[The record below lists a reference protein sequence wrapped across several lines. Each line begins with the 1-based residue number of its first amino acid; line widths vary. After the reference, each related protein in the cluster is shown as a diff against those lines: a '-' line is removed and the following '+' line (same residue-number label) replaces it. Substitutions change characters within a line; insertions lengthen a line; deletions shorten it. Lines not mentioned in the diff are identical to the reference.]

1 MSEMMKW
8 RAIPGFPDYEVS
20 EYGDVRRVT
29 SSKTRHAYHRLKG
42 SISCDGYH
50 EYTLIC
56 PNGTKRRHFQAH
68 IIVCEVFNGPKPSA
82 DHEVAHKNGSRVA
95 NHYSNLE
102 WKTRAENHADIQ
114 IHGTALKGI
123 RNGRAKITDDDVRFI
138 RREYFEIKRDPRRS
152 PSELDEKFGL
162 CRSTIIDIARGKT
175 WRHVA

>member
-1 MSEMMKW
+1 MRW
-8 RAIPGFPDYEVS
+8 R
-20 EYGDVRRVT
+20 
-29 SSKTRHAYHRLKG
+29 TRTVLVWRSL
-42 SISCDGYH
+42 
-50 EYTLIC
+50 
-56 PNGTKRRHFQAH
+56 P
-68 IIVCEVFNGPKPSA
+68 
-82 DHEVAHKNGSRVA
+82 
-95 NHYSNLE
+95 NLE

-162 CRSTIIDIARGKT
+162 CRSTIIDIARGKA